1 MENHVDEQGP
11 ATPELRSDGNPP
23 TPKTPRTTP
32 PAEEPPAWAMSIL
45 STNAQLQASV
55 DSLKAQVVDLM
66 AAKS

>member
-1 MENHVDEQGP
+1 MEDHVDVQGHS
-11 ATPELRSDGNPP
+11 TPEHRSDGNPP
-23 TPKTPRTTP
+23 TPKTPRPTSAT
-32 PAEEPPAWAMSIL
+32 EEPPAWAMSLL